1 MEQAIAIT
9 GKRTL
14 YESLVLKFVSKMR
27 RGSATITMPSGEVIS
42 VGNGEGNI
50 SANINISDERFFE
63 KCVLYGDIGF
73 GEAYTDGYWNTDSI
87 TNVIKWFI
95 LNVEDAPSISGSK
108 VKSSKLNILKF
119 FNRVAHLRRKN
130 DVTRAKE
137 NIAEHYDLNNDF
149 FKLFLDPTMT
159 YSSAYFADE
168 GMSLQDAQVAKYDSL
183 CQSLKLK
190 PTDSVL
196 EIGSGWGGNAIYMA
210 RTYGCK
216 VTSIT
221 ISEEQ
226 YKLAKERV
234 TAAGLDDKVEILMT
248 DYRNLNGT
256 FDKIVSIEML
266 EAVGHEFFDAYF
278 KKCADLLKPKGILGF
293 QVITSPDSRYDN
305 IRRGVDWIQKH
316 IFPGTLLPS
325 INALNTAINRTG
337 DLNLM
342 GLKEFGQHYAKTLK
356 IWREKFNEQLAEVKS
371 LGFDEKFIRKWN
383 YYLSYCEAAFA
394 MRNIYVMQMVYA
406 RPNNTEI

>member
-1 MEQAIAIT
+1 MAEAIAIT
-9 GKRTL
+9 GKRSF
-14 YESLVLKFVSKMR
+14 YETMVLKFVTKMK
-27 RGSATITMPSGEVIS
+27 RGRGTITMPTGEVIT

-50 SANINISDERFFE
+50 SANITINDRRFFE
-63 KCVLYGDIGF
+63 KCVLFGDVGF
-73 GEAYTDGYWNTDSI
+73 GEAYTEGYWQTDSI
-87 TNVIKWFI
+87 TNVIKWFL
-95 LNVEDAPSISGSK
+95 LNVDDAPSISGSK
-108 VKSSKLNILKF
+108 VKSSTLNILKF
-119 FNRVAHLRRKN
+119 FNRVAHVRRKN
-130 DVTRAKE
+130 DVSRAKE

-159 YSSAYFADE
+159 YSSAYFTSED
-168 GMSLQDAQVAKYDSL
+168 MSLQDAQVAKYDSL

-190 PTDSVL
+190 PTDHVL
-196 EIGSGWGGNAIYMA
+196 EIGSGWGGNAIHMA
-210 RTYGCK
+210 KKYGCK

-234 TAAGLDDKVEILMT
+234 TNEKLNDKVEIKLT
-248 DYRNLNGT
+248 DYRNLTGM

-293 QVITSPDSRYDN
+293 QVITSPDSRYDSL
-305 IRRGVDWIQKH
+305 RKGVDWIQKH

-342 GLKEFGQHYAKTLK
+342 GLKEFGLNYAKTLK
-356 IWREKFNEQLAEVKS
+356 LWREKFNEHLAEVKK
-371 LGFDEKFIRKWN
+371 LGFDDKFIRKWN